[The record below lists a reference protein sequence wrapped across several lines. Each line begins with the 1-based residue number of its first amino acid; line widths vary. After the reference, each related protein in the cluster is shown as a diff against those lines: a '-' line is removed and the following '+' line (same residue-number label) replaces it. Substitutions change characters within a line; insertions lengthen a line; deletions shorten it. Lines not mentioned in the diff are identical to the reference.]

1 MNVIFLDASSLM
13 TPDPGL
19 AFWTIIIFVILW
31 LILGKFAFKPIA
43 KALSDR
49 TQTIQDSLDQAKK
62 AREEMEL
69 LAARNED
76 LLKQAKEERN
86 KMLHEAKDAS
96 ARIIEEARE
105 KAKEEYSKL
114 VENARREIEI
124 EKTAAMVT
132 LKNQAGLLAIE
143 VAEKILKRELA
154 DKNAQQALVGTLI
167 NEAKL
172 N

>member
-19 AFWTIIIFVILW
+19 AFWTLIIFVILW

-69 LAARNED
+69 LAAKNED

-105 KAKEEYSKL
+105 KAKEEYS
-114 VENARREIEI
+114 
-124 EKTAAMVT
+124 
-132 LKNQAGLLAIE
+132 
-143 VAEKILKRELA
+143 
-154 DKNAQQALVGTLI
+154 
-167 NEAKL
+167 
-172 N
+172 